1 MDHWG
6 TKRSEMMRV
15 ANNHTTSGRDGR
27 THFGIGEGLL
37 ARRR

>member
-15 ANNHTTSGRDGR
+15 ANNHTIKSDQQWRCITAVHGRQ
-27 THFGIGEGLL
+27 T
-37 ARRR
+37 